1 MTASVTIYNCIP
13 YGDAREHNGA
23 SGVQFLRIGTPE
35 NPRGLS
41 PFSRSSACLYRR
53 THNST
58 PCDMFANSLDSTF
71 FSRYSMISGG
81 RDTVIYGFRF
91 AMQEEFLQK
100 VINTDMA
107 DSYSVRQ
114 NLTGVP
120 NNERI
125 DSASASH
132 AGPGRHRVSGHGM
145 PREPRGSGPRRR
157 VGEPPALP
165 LAGADE
171 GPEGGNRPLPAADL
185 PHALWHCGGEAIA

>member
-23 SGVQFLRIGTPE
+23 SGVQIFGRSTP

-41 PFSRSSACLYRR
+41 PFSSASLYLK
-53 THNST
+53 TQSST
-58 PCDMFANSLDSTF
+58 PCERLANSLDSTLD
-71 FSRYSMISGG
+71 SRYEISSGG
-81 RDTVIYGFRF
+81 NATVSDFLRIVRD
-91 AMQEEFLQK
+91 MQEKSLELIINICIRIAYTSCIMHDGVLQNDK
-100 VINTDMA
+100 
-107 DSYSVRQ
+107 
-114 NLTGVP
+114 
-120 NNERI
+120 I
-125 DSASASH
+125 DCASASH
-132 AGPGRHRVSGHGM
+132 AGPGRHWVRGHGVS
-145 PREPRGSGPRRR
+145 REPRGSGPRRR